1 MSVFRA
7 AAPRLSSLCSSS
19 SRAPSFDDDV
29 AAVRSRSNPRR
40 RLFLCLISSRM
51 VWHRLPTY
59 LPSFP
64 LRLVPLS
71 QAQRAAYDATG
82 FVKDLVF
89 KTVPRVGKVR
99 DRRKKEEKT
108 SVRRLPRSFV
118 VRPPPS
124 LTLSLSLSLLSPCT
138 TTATT
143 SPART
148 QGVPDQ
154 GLRLRHRH
162 PPHVG
167 AGGEEETGKGRQRVC
182 EAGHQKGL
190 RVPQASL
197 FSVERSLCVFRLYI
211 LLLY

>member
-124 LTLSLSLSLLSPCT
+124 LTLSLSLSSP
-138 TTATT
+138 
-143 SPART
+143 PA
-148 QGVPDQ
+148 PPP
-154 GLRLRHRH
+154 
-162 PPHVG
+162 PPHRQLELKEYLTKVYG
-167 AGGEEETGKGRQRVC
+167 FDIATLRTSVLAGKKKRGK
-182 EAGHQKGL
+182 AGNAFARPDIKKVYVSL
-190 RVPQASL
+190 RPPSSQ
-197 FSVERSLCVFRLYI
+197 
-211 LLLY
+211 